1 MLDILF
7 SSKTRVEV
15 LKLFLFNP
23 DNSFYQRQISHLTH
37 LPIRGIQREVDKLLR
52 IGILEKSMQGNRVY
66 YKVNR
71 RCPIIEEL
79 KNILFKTVGIQ
90 EALKNNLKKKDIKV
104 AFIYGS
110 YAKGEE
116 DLLSDIDLMI
126 IGDVSLKE
134 ISSIL
139 SKPKEELKREINYVV
154 FSPQEFID
162 RFKHKDHFLLSV
174 LKEKK
179 IFILGDE
186 NELKRFIKSRE
197 IKKT

>member
-23 DNSFYQRQISHLTH
+23 DNSFYQRQISYLTH
-37 LPIRGIQREVDKLLR
+37 LPIRGVQREVEKLLK
-52 IGILEKSMQGNRVY
+52 IGILEKSVQGNRIY

-71 RCPIIEEL
+71 RCPIIEDL
-79 KNILFKTVGIQ
+79 KNILFKTVGIK
-90 EALKNNLKKKDIKV
+90 EALKNKFKEKDIKF

-116 DLLSDIDLMI
+116 VLLSDIDLMI
-126 IGDVSLKE
+126 IGNVSLKE

-154 FSPQEFID
+154 FSPYEFID
-162 RFKHKDHFLLSV
+162 RFRHKDHFLLSV
-174 LKEKK
+174 LKDKK

-186 NELKRFIKSRE
+186 NELKRLIKSR
-197 IKKT
+197 

>member
-1 MLDILF
+1 MLDIIF

>member
-23 DNSFYQRQISHLTH
+23 DNSFYQRQISHLAH
-37 LPIRGIQREVDKLLR
+37 LPIRGVQREVEKLLR
-52 IGILEKSMQGNRVY
+52 IGILEKSVQGNRIY

-71 RCPIIEEL
+71 RCPIIEDL
-79 KNILFKTVGIQ
+79 KNILFKTVGIK
-90 EALKNNLKKKDIKV
+90 EALKNNLKGEDIKF

-116 DLLSDIDLMI
+116 ELLSDIDLMI
-126 IGDVSLKE
+126 IGNVSLKE
-134 ISSIL
+134 ISGLL

-162 RFKHKDHFLLSV
+162 RLRHKDHFLLSV
-174 LKEKK
+174 LKDKK

-186 NELKRFIKSRE
+186 DELKRFIKSRE